1 MSENQDNRSDDLL
14 EDKGDPGVDAAR
26 PIIEALVIATTE
38 PLPLRNI
45 AEIAGVSESMVKAI
59 IDELNLEYRQNARAF
74 EIKEIAGG
82 FQIYTLPKFAE
93 WVGALHKRKD
103 RLSKAALE
111 TLAIIAYHQP
121 VIRADIEKMRGVDST
136 WILDSLLQK
145 NLIKTCGRLPSPGR
159 PIKYGTTKEFL
170 RYFGIRDIG
179 ELPKE
184 EDFGEAVM
192 SGYPELPR
200 LAPKETGEEID
211 SSIDKDDAA
220 SEDHDEL
227 DDVIELDED
236 RGQHATSSSIEDENV
251 PDEDKDLDQ

>member
-1 MSENQDNRSDDLL
+1 
-14 EDKGDPGVDAAR
+14 
-26 PIIEALVIATTE
+26 
-38 PLPLRNI
+38 
-45 AEIAGVSESMVKAI
+45 
-59 IDELNLEYRQNARAF
+59 
-74 EIKEIAGG
+74 
-82 FQIYTLPKFAE
+82 
-93 WVGALHKRKD
+93 VGALHKRKD